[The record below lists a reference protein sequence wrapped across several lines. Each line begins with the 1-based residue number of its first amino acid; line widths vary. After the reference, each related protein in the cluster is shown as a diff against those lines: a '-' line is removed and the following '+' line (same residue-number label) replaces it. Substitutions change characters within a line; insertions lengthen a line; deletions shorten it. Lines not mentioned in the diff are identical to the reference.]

1 MQHKLTIGLAWLI
14 IRIWFKLR
22 AIKWH
27 PLQVFTYFLFKNFR
41 EISTLFVMM
50 IFFTYKFSGEGGK
63 LKPSLRLIRGKDF
76 ELIPERL
83 WRALIHWYG
92 GAPAVR
98 RQVISRKNIQI
109 CFFYFT
115 KFFFLLRWYEILK
128 VLSNW
133 SCIL

>member
-1 MQHKLTIGLAWLI
+1 MYI
-14 IRIWFKLR
+14 I
-22 AIKWH
+22 
-27 PLQVFTYFLFKNFR
+27 
-41 EISTLFVMM
+41 
-50 IFFTYKFSGEGGK
+50 SGEGGK

-98 RQVISRKNIQI
+98 RQVISRKNIQQ

-115 KFFFLLRWYEILK
+115 NFFSFKVIRNSQGVVELELHPLSIKLLKHQTVPRQANPVPTVVNKLK
-128 VLSNW
+128 YF
-133 SCIL
+133 